1 MKFLEKEIM
10 VLKRKGAASAAHR
23 WMKMLRHGS
32 VALLLG
38 SAAGAASA
46 TAYSVTQLPSLGG
59 TYTAAWGIDNAG
71 RVVGEAALPGDV
83 ESRAVIWNGGV
94 PTNLGT
100 VGTNFGNN
108 LGTALGG

>member
-38 SAAGAASA
+38 SASL
-46 TAYSVTQLPSLGG
+46 QLMP
-59 TYTAAWGIDNAG
+59 
-71 RVVGEAALPGDV
+71 LP
-83 ESRAVIWNGGV
+83 
-94 PTNLGT
+94 
-100 VGTNFGNN
+100 F
-108 LGTALGG
+108 

>member
-46 TAYSVTQLPSLGG
+46 TAYTVTQLPSLGG
-59 TYTAAWGIDNAG
+59 TYTWAPSAAATAGASQSTARGRWSAG
-71 RVVGEAALPGDV
+71 RPP
-83 ESRAVIWNGGV
+83 RAI
-94 PTNLGT
+94 
-100 VGTNFGNN
+100 
-108 LGTALGG
+108 